1 MECSSKQK
9 SPVRS
14 RAFFV
19 NFTNIPCGIETVAL
33 LSAIV
38 IKRFRMPH
46 TLQAVVSRWGL
57 ALLLFLTGALSAFA
71 QSDFTA
77 EADGHFERGGYFE
90 ASKEY
95 IKAYPRIKNDI
106 EDKARCAFQIGEC
119 FRLMLDPGAAAEWY
133 DKAIGLRYGED
144 HPEIFLNYG
153 DIMVAQQE
161 FDEAIEWFQ
170 TYNEKGGDAAV
181 SESRISQADEDA
193 LALDEP
199 PSRYL
204 VSNLL
209 LLNSDAYD
217 FGAGFASKKSDEVV
231 FASSRE
237 SATGSGEDPI
247 TGQSFMDLFRA
258 EQDKKGRWS
267 TPEPLNN
274 TVNTPSNEGT
284 VTFDKKFKTMYFT
297 RCIVEN
303 DNNYACDIYRAS
315 VMGTRMGP
323 SELVEL
329 VSREVNDSSQVGHP
343 AMSPEGD
350 FLLFVS
356 DMPGGQGG
364 KDIWYVKYDEREDT
378 FGEPVNM
385 GPGIN
390 TPEDDMFPAMRYD
403 GALYF
408 ASKGHGGLGGFDIV
422 RAMPTEGE
430 MKFGEVEVM
439 PYPIN
444 SSSDDFGIIF
454 YDNEDRG
461 MFTSSRP
468 GGKGKDDLYSFELP
482 DIDFCFRAN
491 VYDYDTG
498 IPLMGKV
505 TVVGSD
511 GNSWELTADAEGGVS
526 LCEEEIQ
533 KSTTYT
539 VEVKHEGYIGT
550 GDKFSTVGLT
560 ESTTMAREYFL
571 KEISEKEYP
580 MPLVLYPFNQA
591 DLLINEEVNS
601 ADSLNYLLDLLQ
613 VNETFVIQLEAHTDS
628 RGDNAYNKELSQRR
642 AQTCVDYL
650 ISRGIAADRLIAVGR
665 GEDQLLVTDA
675 EIKSMATDEER
686 EAAHQTNRRTVFRI
700 VRFDYVPNA
709 SE

>member
-1 MECSSKQK
+1 MI
-9 SPVRS
+9 
-14 RAFFV
+14 A
-19 NFTNIPCGIETVAL
+19 CGIESIVL

-46 TLQAVVSRWGL
+46 FLQVVLSRM
-57 ALLLFLTGALSAFA
+57 ALPILLFFFSATAAFS
-71 QSDFTA
+71 QSDATA
-77 EADGHFERGGYFE
+77 VADDHFSRGGFYE

-95 IKAYPRIKNDI
+95 IKAYPRINNDI
-106 EDKARCAFQIGEC
+106 EDKARCAYMAGEC
-119 FRLMLDPGAAAEWY
+119 FRIMLTPDAAEEWY
-133 DKAIGLRYGED
+133 DKAIGLRYGDD
-144 HPEIFLNYG
+144 HPEIYLHYG
-153 DIMVAQQE
+153 EIMSMQQE

-170 TYNEKGGDAAV
+170 TYQEKGGDPSV
-181 SESRISQADEDA
+181 SRARIQQADNDA

-199 PSRYL
+199 PSRYI
-204 VSNLL
+204 VQNLL

-217 FGAGFASKKSDEVV
+217 FGAGYATKKSDAIV

-247 TGQSFMDLFRA
+247 TGQSYMDLFRS

-284 VTFDKKFKTMYFT
+284 VTFDKKFKNMYFT
-297 RCIVEN
+297 RCIVEA
-303 DNNYACDIYRAS
+303 DNNYACDIYRAT

-323 SELVEL
+323 SELVDL
-329 VSREVNDSSQVGHP
+329 VNRGVNDSSQAGHP
-343 AMSPEGD
+343 AMSPDQEY
-350 FLLFVS
+350 LLFAS

-364 KDIWYVKYDEREDT
+364 KDIWYVKYDEREDS
-378 FGEPVNM
+378 FGAPVNL

-408 ASKGHGGLGGFDIV
+408 ASRGYDGPGGLDIV
-422 RAMPTEGE
+422 RAMPVEGV

-454 YDNEDRG
+454 YDEEDRG
-461 MFTSSRP
+461 IFTSSRP

-482 DIDFCFRAN
+482 NIQFCFRAN
-491 VYDYDTG
+491 IYDYDTG
-498 IPLMGKV
+498 VPLMG
-505 TVVGSD
+505 TVSVQGSD
-511 GNSWELTADAEGGVS
+511 GNSWELTADVDGGVS
-526 LCEEEIQ
+526 LCNEEIQ
-533 KSTTYT
+533 KNTTYT
-539 VEVKHEGYIGT
+539 VEVRNSGYIGT

-571 KEISEKEYP
+571 KEITEKEYP

-591 DLLINEEVNS
+591 DLLINDEVNS

-628 RGDNAYNKELSQRR
+628 RGDNAYNKGLSQRR

-650 ISRGIAADRLIAVGR
+650 ISRGIAPDRLVALGQ
-665 GEDQLLVTDA
+665 GEEQLLVSDA
-675 EIKSMATDEER
+675 EINAMRTEEEK
-686 EAAHQTNRRTVFRI
+686 EAAHQKNRRTVFRI
-700 VRFDYVPNA
+700 LRFDYVP
-709 SE
+709 

>member
-1 MECSSKQK
+1 
-9 SPVRS
+9 
-14 RAFFV
+14 
-19 NFTNIPCGIETVAL
+19 
-33 LSAIV
+33 
-38 IKRFRMPH
+38 MPQ
-46 TLQAVVSRWGL
+46 TLQVVLSRLGL
-57 ALLLFLTGALSAFA
+57 ALLLCLTGTLSIHA
-71 QSDFTA
+71 QSDATA

-95 IKAYPRIKNDI
+95 IKAYPRMKNDI
-106 EDKARCAFQIGEC
+106 DEKARCAYLVGEC
-119 FRLMLDPGAAAEWY
+119 FRLMLTPDAAEEWY

-144 HPEIFLNYG
+144 HPEIYLHYG
-153 DIMVAQQE
+153 DIMSMQQE

-170 TYNEKGGDAAV
+170 TYQEKGGD
-181 SESRISQADEDA
+181 ESVAQARIQQADDDA

-199 PSRYL
+199 PSRYI
-204 VSNLL
+204 VQNLL

-217 FGAGFASKKSDEVV
+217 FGAGFASKKSDEIV

-267 TPEPLNN
+267 TPEPLNS

-284 VTFDKKFKTMYFT
+284 VTFDKKFKSMYFT

-323 SELVEL
+323 SELVDL
-329 VSREVNDSSQVGHP
+329 VNREVDDSSQVGHP
-343 AMSPEGD
+343 AMSPD
-350 FLLFVS
+350 QNYMFFAS
-356 DMPGGQGG
+356 DMEGGFGG
-364 KDIWYVKYDEREDT
+364 KDIWYVKYDEREDS
-378 FGEPVNM
+378 FGQPVNM
-385 GPGIN
+385 GAGIN

-408 ASKGHGGLGGFDIV
+408 ASKGHGGLGGLDIV
-422 RAMPTEGE
+422 RAMPLEGE
-430 MKFGEVEVM
+430 MAFAEVEVM

-454 YDNEDRG
+454 YENEDRG
-461 MFTSSRP
+461 ILTSSRP
-468 GGKGKDDLYSFELP
+468 GGKGKDDLYSFTLP
-482 DIDFCFRAN
+482 NIEFCFRAN

-498 IPLMGKV
+498 IPLMGTV
-505 TVVGSD
+505 TVQGSD
-511 GNSWELTADAEGGVS
+511 GNSWELTADVDGGVS

-533 KSTTYT
+533 KNTTYT
-539 VEVKHEGYIGT
+539 VEVKNDGYIGT
-550 GDKFSTVGLT
+550 GDRFSTVGLT

-580 MPLVLYPFNQA
+580 MPLVLYPFNEA
-591 DLLINEEVNS
+591 ALLINSEVNS

-650 ISRGIAADRLIAVGR
+650 ISRGIDQDRLVAVGL
-665 GEDQLLVTDA
+665 GEEQLLVSDA
-675 EIKSMATDEER
+675 EIKAMADDAAR

-700 VRFDYVPNA
+700 LRFDYVPK
-709 SE
+709 STE